1 MSDHPAPVTEQ
12 PRPAAVL
19 GWLIVGL
26 VCVGLVMGA
35 FVWLAAALD
44 NDAVHEGAL
53 GVAAL
58 L

>member
-35 FVWLAAALD
+35 FVWLAAA
-44 NDAVHEGAL
+44 HEGAL